1 LEYLFPHWLKVNRD
15 LPTPP
20 SAVPFSPMRSP
31 IIHQKWLTII
41 ILGAIVFIALLF
53 RLHDLESRTIGHIE
67 IYVPGIELPYEL
79 SDLGVRLTL
88 WKTIA
93 GTVKLEP
100 HPPAYYILMLGWT
113 KIFGTGILALRLPS
127 VLFGVACIVLI
138 YVLCLLEE
146 DRFTGLLAA
155 GMLAFNG
162 LHIYWSQEAKLYI
175 MGCFLGLLSTVL
187 LVLMSK
193 GGTRQKV
200 SQILYLGSTLTGLA
214 TTVYFWPIFGA
225 QMVWALIRDLGRKA
239 AMPGLLRLQILIFI
253 LGSPLLAVAAYQG
266 GREAYIRLD
275 LLRDLSQFLQF
286 GFLFEPDF
294 WSGSPN
300 PLSLSGTITL
310 VLIALFLLIE
320 GILARKD
327 KESGGPFV
335 VGPPSVFIALSG
347 LLMFL
352 IILGFAKWAIEHNPS
367 RTIAVI
373 ATSMIPLSLPV
384 IDVLLRRYWSHTQ
397 NLGVF
402 LSEKFSSLS
411 YLNSLNG
418 LLVIVPVAMIAG
430 LSFFTALFTS
440 RGLLLFVPFFII
452 ILCRGL
458 ALLVRRHLAWTVLI
472 LILVVVHVFSLQ
484 YWRQM
489 THSPTDYK
497 GLAEQWIPRI
507 ENSDLIFVQRHWV
520 TTPIF
525 YYLKGDH
532 YHFVGK
538 NYTQEIEKNSASKIW
553 VLSFPGLPPNE
564 EIKRALTGYKS
575 LMRLD
580 ARRIKAELYGRSTLN
595 NKALVTD
602 Y

>member
-1 LEYLFPHWLKVNRD
+1 LLPHWLKVKRD
-15 LPTPP
+15 SPTPP

-41 ILGAIVFIALLF
+41 ILGAIVLIALLF
-53 RLHDLESRTIGHIE
+53 RLHNLESGTIGHIE

-100 HPPAYYILMLGWT
+100 HPPAYYMLMLGWT
-113 KIFGTGILALRLPS
+113 KIFGAGILALRLPS

-146 DRFTGLLAA
+146 NRFTGLLAA

-175 MGCFLGLLSTVL
+175 MGCFLGLLSTVF
-187 LVLMSK
+187 LVLMPK
-193 GGTRQKV
+193 GGARQKIAQFV
-200 SQILYLGSTLTGLA
+200 YLGSTLAGLA
-214 TTVYFWPIFGA
+214 TTVYFWPIFITH
-225 QMVWALIRDLGRKA
+225 MLWTLTEDWRKKTDI
-239 AMPGLLRLQILIFI
+239 PRLFRLQILIFI

-266 GREAYIRLD
+266 GREPYIGLN
-275 LLRDLSQFLQF
+275 LFRDLCQFLQF

-294 WSGSPN
+294 WSVSPN
-300 PLSLSGTITL
+300 PLPLFATIAL
-310 VLIALFLLIE
+310 VLFTLFLLIR
-320 GILARKD
+320 GILAKED
-327 KESGGPFV
+327 KERERPFMIC
-335 VGPPSVFIALSG
+335 PPSIFITLSG
-347 LLMFL
+347 LLMSL
-352 IILGFAKWAIEHNPS
+352 IILGFAKWAHEHNPS

-384 IDVLLRRYWSHTQ
+384 IDVLLRRYWSDTQ
-397 NLGVF
+397 KMGIF
-402 LSEKFSSLS
+402 LSEKFASLS

-418 LLVIVPVAMIAG
+418 LLAMVPVGMIAG
-430 LSFFTALFTS
+430 LSFFTPLFTS

-458 ALLVRRHLAWTVLI
+458 ALLVRRHLAWTVLM
-472 LILVVVHVFSLQ
+472 VVHVFSLQ